1 MSDIAVNK
9 KLKSGTSFKDVIPGN
24 KLFIKGN
31 EAAVFG
37 ALLAGCDSYFGY
49 PITPA
54 SEIAHTAAKYFPML
68 GKTFLQAE
76 SELSAINM
84 VYGAAAC
91 GERTMTASS
100 GPGIS
105 LKSEGISYL
114 AACEL
119 PCLIVDI
126 MRAGPGLGNIGP
138 EQSDYNQLT
147 KGGGHGDYNC
157 IVLAPNSVQEMLD
170 FAVRGFELA
179 DLYRIPVFV
188 AADGVIGQM
197 MEPVVFPDV
206 NIEKPD
212 KPWALTG
219 DKRSENIIHTSI
231 YLDFDELE
239 THNNNLQRK
248 FNRIKEN
255 EQFAEEYLTEDA
267 EVILIGYGIISRQLK
282 SLVNHARKIG
292 IKAGLI
298 RPVTLWPFPEKTVNK
313 YIGKVKKLIVVEMSN
328 GQMYSDIKLYT
339 ESKIPIKLLY
349 RLGGNLI
356 ENETV
361 FNEIKSCLE

>member
-1 MSDIAVNK
+1 MSNITINK
-9 KLKSGTSFKDVIPGN
+9 KNQIGTSSKKMIPDN

-31 EAAVFG
+31 EAVVFG
-37 ALLAGCDSYFGY
+37 ALLAGCDSYYGY

-54 SEIAHTAAKYFPML
+54 SEVAHTAAKYFPML
-68 GKTFLQAE
+68 GRTFLQAE

-84 VYGAAAC
+84 VYGASAC

-105 LKSEGISYL
+105 LKCEGISYL

-147 KGGGHGDYNC
+147 KGGGHGDYNS

-170 FAVRGFELA
+170 FAIKGFELA
-179 DLYRIPVFV
+179 DLYRIPVFI

-197 MEPVVFPDV
+197 MEPVIFPEV
-206 NIEKPD
+206 NITKPE

-219 DKRSENIIHTSI
+219 DKHSEKVLHTSI

-239 THNNNLQRK
+239 THNNKLQKK
-248 FNRIKEN
+248 FQEIKEN
-255 EQFAEEYLTEDA
+255 EELAEEYLTEDA
-267 EVILIGYGIISRQLK
+267 DVILIGYGIISRQLK
-282 SLVNHARKIG
+282 SLVNYARKIG

-298 RPVTLWPFPEKTVNK
+298 RPITLWPFPEKTVNK
-313 YIGKVKKLIVVEMSN
+313 YIEKVKKLIVVEMSN
-328 GQMYSDIKLYT
+328 GQMYSDIKLFT
-339 ESKIPIKLLY
+339 ESRIPIKLLY

-361 FNEIKSCLE
+361 LNEIKSCLD

>member
-1 MSDIAVNK
+1 MSDIAVKNK
-9 KLKSGTSFKDVIPGN
+9 SKITMKKMLPAKKIF
-24 KLFIKGN
+24 LKGN
-31 EAAVFG
+31 EAVVFG
-37 ALLAGCDSYFGY
+37 ALIAGCESYYGY

-54 SEIAHTAAKYFPML
+54 SEIAHTSAKYFPL
-68 GKTFLQAE
+68 LSRTFLQAE
-76 SELSAINM
+76 SEIAAINM
-84 VYGAAAC
+84 IYGASAC

-114 AACEL
+114 AGCEL

-147 KGGGHGDYNC
+147 KGGGHGDYHC

-170 FAVRGFELA
+170 FAIKGFELA
-179 DLYRIPVFV
+179 DHYRTPVFI

-197 MEPVVFPDV
+197 MEPVSFPEAH
-206 NIEKPD
+206 ISRAE

-219 DKRSENIIHTSI
+219 DKRSENILHTSI

-239 THNNNLQRK
+239 THNNKLQKK
-248 FNRIKEN
+248 FGEIEEKE
-255 EQFAEEYLTEDA
+255 ELAEEYLTDDA
-267 EVILIGYGIISRQLK
+267 DVILIGYGIISRQLK
-282 SLVNHARKIG
+282 SLVNHAREIG

-298 RPVTLWPFPEKTVNK
+298 RPITLWPFPKKTVNK

-328 GQMYSDIKLYT
+328 GQMYSDIKLFT

-361 FNEIKSCLE
+361 LNEIKSSL

>member
-1 MSDIAVNK
+1 MSNIAIK
-9 KLKSGTSFKDVIPGN
+9 KKTKPNISMKKIFSGN
-24 KLFIKGN
+24 KLFLKGN
-31 EAAVFG
+31 EAVVFG
-37 ALLAGCDSYFGY
+37 ALIAGCESYYGY

-54 SEIAHTAAKYFPML
+54 SEISHTAAKYFPLL
-68 GKTFLQAE
+68 GRTFLQAE
-76 SELSAINM
+76 SEIAAINM
-84 VYGAAAC
+84 IYGASAC
-91 GERTMTASS
+91 GERTLTASS

-114 AACEL
+114 AGCEL

-147 KGGGHGDYNC
+147 KGGGHGDYHC

-170 FAVRGFELA
+170 FAIKGFELA
-179 DLYRIPVFV
+179 DHYRTPVFI

-197 MEPVVFPDV
+197 MEPVTFPEAY
-206 NIEKPD
+206 ISRAEKP
-212 KPWALTG
+212 WVLTG
-219 DKRSENIIHTSI
+219 DKRSENILHTSI

-239 THNNNLQRK
+239 THNNNLQKK
-248 FNRIKEN
+248 FGEIKEK
-255 EQFAEEYLTEDA
+255 EELAEEYLTDDA

-282 SLVNHARKIG
+282 SLVNHARKLG

-298 RPVTLWPFPEKTVNK
+298 RPITLWPFPEKTVNK
-313 YIGKVKKLIVVEMSN
+313 YIGKVKKFIVVEMSN
-328 GQMYSDIKLYT
+328 GQMYSDIKLFT
-339 ESKIPIKLLY
+339 ESRIPIKLLY

-361 FNEIKSCLE
+361 LNEIKSCL